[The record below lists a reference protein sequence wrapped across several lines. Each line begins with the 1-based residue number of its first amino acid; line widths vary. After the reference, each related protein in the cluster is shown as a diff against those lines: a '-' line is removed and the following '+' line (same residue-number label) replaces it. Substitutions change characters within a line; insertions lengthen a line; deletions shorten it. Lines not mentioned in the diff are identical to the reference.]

1 MAQRR
6 MFSLKVV
13 DTDAFMDMPLSAQA
27 LYFHLGMR
35 ADDDGFVSNARR
47 IQRVVGASD
56 DDFKILL
63 MKRFLLSFESGV
75 IVIKHWRLNNFIRND
90 RYTPTLYQDE
100 LRTLFM
106 KENGVYT
113 DHPILHSDTS
123 GMTNGI
129 PDVIPSGNRS
139 DIPEGIPREEIG
151 IPSDNQTVTER
162 YPQVRLGKDRIDQV
176 NPPPVDDGDAR
187 EAAEREVS
195 EYCNFRGLDPNAFF
209 GLGESE
215 RNEIKS
221 YSEAVFHRFTNRL
234 PTRVDIGNVFH
245 AIRESKYDP
254 VTDEWT
260 ISFPKDHKD
269 LLQYAFEQA
278 AMAGVPGDWRYIN
291 GVLARLAQR
300 GIQTLEDADA
310 FDAEREGEK

>member
-63 MKRFLLSFESGV
+63 MKRFLLTFESGV
-75 IVIKHWRLNNFIRND
+75 IVVKHWKLHNYIPKD
-90 RYTPTLYQDE
+90 RYTPTLYQE
-100 LRTLFM
+100 EKQSLFM
-106 KENGVYT
+106 KKNGVYT
-113 DHPILHSDTS
+113 DHPSLPTS
-123 GMTNGI
+123 EAPEL
-129 PDVIPSGNRS
+129 PDDPCIQNVSNPYTQVRLG
-139 DIPEGIPREEIG
+139 EG
-151 IPSDNQTVTER
+151 
-162 YPQVRLGKDRIDQV
+162 RLGKDRIDQV
-176 NPPPVDDGDAR
+176 NPPPFDDGDAR

-209 GLGESE
+209 GLGERE
-215 RNEIKS
+215 RNELKS
-221 YSEAVFHRFTNRL
+221 YSEAIFQRFTNRL
-234 PTRVDIGNVFH
+234 PTRVDIGNVFN

>member
-75 IVIKHWRLNNFIRND
+75 IVVKHWRIHNYVKND
-90 RYTPTLYQDE
+90 RYTPTLYQE
-100 LRTLFM
+100 EKSTLFT

-113 DHPILHSDTS
+113 DHPPLPPASTKENSVQAENPADLAMEPSCLQNGTIL
-123 GMTNGI
+123 
-129 PDVIPSGNRS
+129 
-139 DIPEGIPREEIG
+139 E
-151 IPSDNQTVTER
+151 
-162 YPQVRLGKDRIDQV
+162 PQVRLGEGRLGKERIGQV
-176 NPPPVDDGDAR
+176 NSSPVGVGDAR

-209 GLGESE
+209 GLGERE
-215 RNEIKS
+215 RNELKS
-221 YSEAVFHRFTNRL
+221 YSEAIFQRFTNRL

-254 VTDEWT
+254 VTDEWI